1 MPQFKNRQ
9 AFSKLYEEY
18 KSLAANVIFNIAGKE
33 SLEDLVQETFIKVWN
48 GLPAFSF
55 RSTHKTWI
63 YRIAV
68 NVALDHCR
76 KNFGKTEVFSE
87 SVSPPSN
94 DPELQ
99 TSHVN
104 LSVNALGQLSPQ
116 ERAVV
121 TLRIYEEL
129 SFKEI
134 AAMLD
139 EPEGTLKARAAK
151 AKEKMKEYLKSQGV
165 DYER

>member
-1 MPQFKNRQ
+1 MPQFKSRQ
-9 AFSKLYEEY
+9 VFSKLYDEY
-18 KSLAANVIFNIAGKE
+18 KGLAANVIFNIAGKE
-33 SLEDLVQETFIKVWN
+33 CLEDLVQETFIKVWK

-68 NVALDHCR
+68 NVALDYCR

-87 SVSPPSN
+87 SASLPSN
-94 DPELQ
+94 DPELRA
-99 TSHVN
+99 SDVN
-104 LSVNALGQLSPQ
+104 LSANALGQLSPQ

-121 TLRIYEEL
+121 TLRFYEEL

-134 AAMLD
+134 ASMLE

-151 AKEKMKEYLKSQGV
+151 AKEKMKNYLKSQGV